1 MIRRRDQESV
11 LSKCFLDV
19 ELLSALPDGQRNGSQ
34 FARNRNARQFWS
46 RSLVYQALVVNLDCF
61 VAQRRQRR
69 AFEYL
74 FELRIVIAIQSAC
87 RNLLP
92 LFDNLPLDDLVV
104 GA

>member
-1 MIRRRDQESV
+1 
-11 LSKCFLDV
+11 
-19 ELLSALPDGQRNGSQ
+19 
-34 FARNRNARQFWS
+34 
-46 RSLVYQALVVNLDCF
+46 

-74 FELRIVIAIQSAC
+74 FELRIVIAIQSDC

-92 LFDNLPLDDLVV
+92 LFDNLSLDELVV

>member
-1 MIRRRDQESV
+1 M
-11 LSKCFLDV
+11 SKCFFDV
-19 ELLSALPDGQRNGSQ
+19 ELLSALPDSQRNGSQ
-34 FARNRNARQFWS
+34 FSRDRNARQF
-46 RSLVYQALVVNLDCF
+46 RPPPMVDQALVVSLDCF

-74 FELRIVIAIQSAC
+74 FELRIVIAIQSDC

-92 LFDNLPLDDLVV
+92 LFDNLSLDDLVV